1 MEWNHLTVVTEQV
14 NKLTKSLEGETAK
27 VKQLCESYRNLL
39 HEELATPGESRDFD
53 KVTEGLGEIQD
64 ELKIV
69 QEKGASENILIK
81 FAGSTSSGKSSL
93 INALLR
99 SRRLPVGFMQTT
111 MCSIKVCTTEGEEW
125 SVTVTDKKGQTKCLS
140 ETNDEKAIKDL
151 LSQMSGKQNSQD
163 RKKLGIGPR
172 SVVQVNWPRHLCQVL
187 PKNVVLTDTP
197 GLGEDVESDEVVTTS
212 CREADIVVAVMD
224 AMSPSKAT
232 VSKTCT
238 DSIWRVVK

>member
-1 MEWNHLTVVTEQV
+1 MEWGYLTAVTEQV

-27 VKQLCESYRNLL
+27 VKQLCESYRKLV
-39 HEELATPGESRDFD
+39 HEELATPEESRDFD

-69 QEKGASENILIK
+69 QEKGASENIIIK
-81 FAGSTSSGKSSL
+81 FAGPTSSGKSSL

-140 ETNDEKAIKDL
+140 ETKDEKAIKDL

-163 RKKLGIGPR
+163 RKKLGIGPH
-172 SVVQVNWPRHLCQVL
+172 SVVQLNWPRHLCQVL

-197 GLGEDVESDEVVTTS
+197 GLGEDVESDEVVTKS